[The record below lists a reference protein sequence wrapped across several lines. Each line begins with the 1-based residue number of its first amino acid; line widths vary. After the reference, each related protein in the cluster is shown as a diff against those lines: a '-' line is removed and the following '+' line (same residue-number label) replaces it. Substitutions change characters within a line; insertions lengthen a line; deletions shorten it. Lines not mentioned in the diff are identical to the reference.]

1 MVTDT
6 PPGMEIKTKQNGLPP
21 FSVAAQWPRTAMN
34 EQQWNIA
41 GQRWAILRQV
51 YPQEAQAWVEAA
63 ICHQKCGNHD
73 TAESLL
79 RTAMEQFPRHAGV
92 AAAQIRHALICGKME
107 QADQLARAARDM
119 FQRNLQVLHASAQ
132 AAQYCGKMEEAL
144 ALNAQAR
151 TLFPEEPQA
160 WEQYAELAMAAED
173 WPLALKRW
181 AEVRVRFPKI
191 ATGYERAAVAANHL
205 GDDRLARQLKA
216 AREFGHQWLESLHQQ
231 NPLPAEEMKAPARSS
246 FFSFVDLV
254 LTKAKMNLKS
264 EASQNYLRY
273 LWWLIDPL
281 LYMTVFY
288 IFFGLILH
296 RGGDNYLAYLLTG
309 IVPFQWFAKTVQQ
322 SSNSIVAGKGIMH
335 QVRVSP
341 LFFPLVSV
349 MQNLGKQT
357 AVFAM
362 LASFLTLGGLPPT
375 LYWLGFIPV
384 FVVQFVLI
392 VAASCLVAMIV
403 PFIRDVTYL
412 VPTAIQFLL
421 FCSGVFTTLESIPEA
436 WRSVF
441 LMNPMANILY
451 QYRLIFVHQ
460 SWPDWVLLGWL
471 ALGCAMALGALI
483 LAYRH
488 LASTFPR
495 LVLE

>member
-6 PPGMEIKTKQNGLPP
+6 TPGAFTQQSVLPP
-21 FSVAAQWPRTAMN
+21 FAIAAQWARAAMN
-34 EQQWNIA
+34 EQQWNA
-41 GQRWAILRQV
+41 AHQRWAVLRQV
-51 YPQEAQAWVEAA
+51 YPQEAQTWLEAA
-63 ICHQKCGNHD
+63 ICHQKCGEHD
-73 TAESLL
+73 TAEALL
-79 RTAMEQFPRHAGV
+79 QTAVVRFPKNAGV
-92 AAAQIRHALICGKME
+92 FTAQIHNALACGKLDR
-107 QADQLARAARDM
+107 ANQLACAAREM
-119 FQRNLQVLHASAQ
+119 FQDNFQVFHASAQ
-132 AAQYCGKMEEAL
+132 VAQCCGRMAEAFDI
-144 ALNAQAR
+144 NTQAR
-151 TLFPEEPQA
+151 TLFPKEPQA
-160 WEQYAELAMAAED
+160 WVQYAELAMAAED
-173 WPLALKRW
+173 WPLALERW
-181 AEVRVRFPKI
+181 AEVRVRFPQI
-191 ATGYERAAVAANHL
+191 PAGYERAAVAANNL
-205 GDDRLARQLKA
+205 GDERLARQLKA
-216 AREFGHQWLESLHQQ
+216 AREFGNQWLETVCQQ
-231 NPLPAEEMKAPARSS
+231 NPSPTERVKASPRPSLYA
-246 FFSFVDLV
+246 FIDLV

-296 RGGDNYLAYLLTG
+296 RGGENYLAYLLTG
-309 IVPFQWFAKTVQQ
+309 IIPFQWFAKTVQQ

-335 QVRVSP
+335 QIRVSP

-362 LASFLTLGGLPPT
+362 LAFFLTVGGLPPT
-375 LYWLGFIPV
+375 LYWLGFIPIFAV
-384 FVVQFVLI
+384 HFVLI
-392 VAASCLVAMIV
+392 IAASCLVALIV

-471 ALGCAMALGALI
+471 ALGCALALAALI
-483 LAYRH
+483 LAYQH